1 MRSNWGFKLEG
12 KYVSYEFLKSFGRIE
27 DKISSSDNSFPERDE
42 IPLRTDLTFSNGYYV
57 NCTAL
62 YIDIRNSSDLPNY
75 HTRPKLAKL
84 YRAYISEVIAVIGGN
99 SNCAEVIVEGDCV
112 VGIFNTPNKPDIDS
126 VFSTAA
132 RLASLIDVM
141 NCKFDKY
148 EIKNITVG
156 IGIHYGR
163 ALMIKAGFRGSGIN
177 DVVWMGDVLNEAS
190 RLCSFGNNESSDKEI
205 MVSSVIYNNLN
216 EHNQKLLEKNRSRD
230 CYHGNVISTSMN
242 EWYEENC

>member
-1 MRSNWGFKLEG
+1 MGFKLG
-12 KYVSYEFLKSFGRIE
+12 GTYVNYEFIKSFDRIE
-27 DKISSSDNSFPERDE
+27 DKISSSDNSFPERND
-42 IPLRTDLTFSNGYYV
+42 IPPRTDLTFSNGFYV

-62 YIDIRNSSDLPNY
+62 YIDIRNSSDLPDH

-84 YRAYISEVIAVIGGN
+84 YRAYISEVIAVIVGN

-112 VGIFNTPNKPDIDS
+112 VGIFNTPKKPDIDS

-132 RLASLIDVM
+132 RLSSLIDIM

-148 EIKNITVG
+148 DIRNITVG

-190 RLCSFGNNESSDKEI
+190 KLSEYGNNENFDREI
-205 MVSSVIYNNLN
+205 MVSESIHYNLN
-216 EHNQKLLEKNRSRD
+216 EHNKGLLEWNSNRN
-230 CYHGNVISTSMN
+230 CYHGNVIITEMDD
-242 EWYEENC
+242 WYKKNC